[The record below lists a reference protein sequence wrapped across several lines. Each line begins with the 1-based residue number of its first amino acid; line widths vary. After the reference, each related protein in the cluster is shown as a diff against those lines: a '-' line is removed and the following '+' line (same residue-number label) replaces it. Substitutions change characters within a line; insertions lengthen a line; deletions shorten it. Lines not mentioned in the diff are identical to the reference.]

1 MKQNIKGGGVITTQ
15 IENDK
20 ALEIEQEARMERAKA
35 RNKQSEVEQ
44 EEAYKQINDK
54 LNVQKRNSIGK
65 AFGKKGEEI
74 QNKKNKKLNMS
85 QVQSCK
91 DNNGK
96 QKIGTNCCDS
106 DNLSGACN
114 SSSGTTKH
122 IFEMIYPDI
131 RAALLA
137 VGVAGKFT
145 DTGYKL
151 FTESFPK
158 TIIFDPYQAEIEY
171 KSKLKAMETLGEIKA
186 AQEYLVGGKQRKY
199 NRKNRNGKKSKK
211 YVKKSKKQSKKTR
224 KTRKKYNKKI

>member
-1 MKQNIKGGGVITTQ
+1 MKQIIKGGGVITTQ

-44 EEAYKQINDK
+44 GEADKQIKDK
-54 LNVQKRNSIGK
+54 LNERKRDSIGK
-65 AFGKKGEEI
+65 AFVDKGEEI

-106 DNLSGACN
+106 DNLSTDCN

-137 VGVAGKFT
+137 VGVAGKLT

-151 FTESFPK
+151 FTEKFPK
-158 TIIFDPYQAEIEY
+158 TIIFDPYQAQIEY

>member
-1 MKQNIKGGGVITTQ
+1 MKQIIKGGGVITTQ

-44 EEAYKQINDK
+44 GEADKQIKDK
-54 LNVQKRNSIGK
+54 LNERKRDSIGK
-65 AFGKKGEEI
+65 AFVDKGEEI

-85 QVQSCK
+85 QDLSCK
-91 DNNGK
+91 DKAG
-96 QKIGTNCCDS
+96 QKIRSNCCDS
-106 DNLSGACN
+106 DNLSTDCN

-137 VGVAGKFT
+137 VGVAGKLT

-158 TIIFDPYQAEIEY
+158 TIIFDPYQAQIEY

>member
-44 EEAYKQINDK
+44 EEAYKQIKDK
-54 LNVQKRNSIGK
+54 LNERKRDSIGK
-65 AFGKKGEEI
+65 AFVDKGEEI

-85 QVQSCK
+85 QDLSCK
-91 DNNGK
+91 DKAG
-96 QKIGTNCCDS
+96 QKIRSNCCDS
-106 DNLSGACN
+106 DNLSTECN

>member
-1 MKQNIKGGGVITTQ
+1 MKKIIKGGGAIKSQ
-15 IENDK
+15 IEKDK
-20 ALEIEQEARMERAKA
+20 VLEIEQEARKERAKA
-35 RNKQSEVEQ
+35 RNTESKEEQ
-44 EEAYKQINDK
+44 GEADQQIKDE
-54 LNVQKRNSIGK
+54 LNGKEKTIGK
-65 AFGKKGEEI
+65 AFIDKGDKM
-74 QNKKNKKLNMS
+74 QKKKNKKLDMS
-85 QVQSCK
+85 EEESCK
-91 DNNGK
+91 DKDG
-96 QKIGTNCCDS
+96 QKITSNCCDS
-106 DNLSGACN
+106 DNLSTECN

-151 FTESFPK
+151 FTEKFPK
-158 TIIFDPYQAEIEY
+158 TIIFDPYEAEIEY

-199 NRKNRNGKKSKK
+199 NRKNRKGKKSKK

-224 KTRKKYNKKI
+224 KTKKKYNKKI